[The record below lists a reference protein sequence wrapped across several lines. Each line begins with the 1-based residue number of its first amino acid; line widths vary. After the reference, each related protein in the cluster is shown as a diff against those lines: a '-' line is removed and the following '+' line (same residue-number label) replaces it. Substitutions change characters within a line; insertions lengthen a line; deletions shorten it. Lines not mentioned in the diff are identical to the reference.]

1 MKKIKDL
8 MIKVTYTVNLS
19 DVEVPDKIFD
29 ELAKAYDEG
38 GNMSELDDEL
48 ENANE
53 WLSDNIR
60 QEDTTDWE
68 YEIENFEE

>member
-8 MIKVTYTVNLS
+8 MVKVTYTVSLS
-19 DVEVPDKIFD
+19 DVEVPDEVFD

-38 GNMSELDDEL
+38 GDMSEWDNEL

-60 QEDTTDWE
+60 QEDATDWE

>member
-8 MIKVTYTVNLS
+8 MVKVTYTVSLS
-19 DVEVPDKIFD
+19 DVEVPDEIFD

-38 GNMSELDDEL
+38 GDMSEWDNEL

-60 QEDTTDWE
+60 QEDATDWE

>member
-8 MIKVTYTVNLS
+8 MIKVTYTVSLR
-19 DVEVPDKIFD
+19 DVEVPDEVFD

-38 GNMSELDDEL
+38 GDMPEWDDEL

-60 QEDTTDWE
+60 QEDATDWE

>member
-8 MIKVTYTVNLS
+8 MIKVTFTVSLS
-19 DVEVPDKIFD
+19 DIEVPDEVFD

-38 GNMSELDDEL
+38 GNVLELDDEL

-60 QEDTTDWE
+60 QEDAMDWE
-68 YEIENFEE
+68 CEIENFEE

>member
-8 MIKVTYTVNLS
+8 MVKVTYTVSLS
-19 DVEVPDKIFD
+19 DIEVPDEVFD

-38 GNMSELDDEL
+38 GDMPEWDDEL

-53 WLSDNIR
+53 WLSDNIK
-60 QEDTTDWE
+60 QEDATDWE

>member
-1 MKKIKDL
+1 MV
-8 MIKVTYTVNLS
+8 KVTYTVSLS
-19 DVEVPDKIFD
+19 DVEVPDEVFD

-38 GNMSELDDEL
+38 GDIPEWDTEL

-68 YEIENFEE
+68 YEIEYFEE